1 MEIKIKEAM
10 YHEPLKKILLDTIIK
25 RKVSNRVIGKFAESK
40 LSRIVIR
47 KFEKAYKI
55 DRSLFI
61 APHKNGYRTLNEF
74 FTRDYKDSIIHK
86 AFPHPQD
93 NSLHSPTECYLSL
106 QTNINTDSIVQAKNF
121 TYSLKEFLGS
131 EPGESFQGGTLIKL
145 RLTPKEYHHAHYI
158 DNGVITNFKDIK
170 GNYYT
175 SEAASTRKV
184 KKMYCKSHRHIMEI
198 KTENF
203 GNVYYIEV
211 GATFVGTII
220 QNNKVGDTVKY
231 GDKKSVFKFG
241 GSTVFLLFE
250 KSKLNLSENLHKLA
264 ETTNEIYVSLGE
276 ILGSKTS

>member
-1 MEIKIKEAM
+1 MQTIKNAL
-10 YHEPLKKILLDTIIK
+10 YHEPLRKILLDTLIK
-25 RKVSNRVIGKFAESK
+25 RKVSNRVVGKFADSK

-47 KFEKAYKI
+47 KFERSYKI

-86 AFPHPQD
+86 AFPHPFT
-93 NSLHSPTECYLSL
+93 SHLHSPTECYLSL
-106 QTNINTDSIVQAKNF
+106 QTNINPESIVQAKNF
-121 TYSLKEFLGS
+121 TYTLKEFLGS
-131 EPGESFQGGTLIKL
+131 KPSEKYQGGTLIKL

-158 DNGVITNFKDIK
+158 DNGIITDFRDIK

-175 SEAASTRKV
+175 SESASTKKV
-184 KKMYCKSHRHIMEI
+184 KKMYCKSHRHVMEI

-203 GNVYYIEV
+203 GTVIYVEV

-241 GSTVFLLFE
+241 GSTIFLLFE
-250 KSKLNLSENLHKLA
+250 KNKIILNSKLTELA
-264 ETTNEIYVSLGE
+264 KTTEEMYVSLGE
-276 ILGSKTS
+276 VLGSGTN

>member
-1 MEIKIKEAM
+1 MKIKNAL
-10 YHEPLKKILLDTIIK
+10 YHAPLKKILLDTLIK
-25 RKVSNRVIGKFAESK
+25 RRVSNRVVGKFAESK
-40 LSRIVIR
+40 LSRIIIR

-74 FTRDYKDSIIHK
+74 FTRNYKDSIIHK
-86 AFPHPQD
+86 AFPKPFD
-93 NSLHSPTECYLSL
+93 NNLHSPTECYLSL
-106 QTNINTDSIVQAKNF
+106 QTNINPESIVQAKSF

-131 EPGESFQGGTLIKL
+131 EPSESFIGGTLIKL

-158 DNGVITNFKDIK
+158 DNGVITSFKDIK

-175 SEAASTRKV
+175 SESASTRKV
-184 KKMYCKSHRHIMEI
+184 KKMYCKSHRHVMEI

-250 KSKLNLSENLHKLA
+250 KGKLNLSENLHKLA
-264 ETTNEIYVSLGE
+264 ETTNEMYISLGE
-276 ILGSKTS
+276 IIGNKN

>member
-1 MEIKIKEAM
+1 MKIKNAL
-10 YHEPLKKILLDTIIK
+10 YYEPLKKILLDTLIK
-25 RKVSNRVIGKFAESK
+25 RRVSNRVVGKFAESK
-40 LSRIVIR
+40 LSRIIIK
-47 KFEKAYKI
+47 KFERAYKI

-74 FTRDYKDSIIHK
+74 FTRDYKESVIHK
-86 AFPHPQD
+86 AFPHPFTGV
-93 NSLHSPTECYLSL
+93 LHSPTECYLSL
-106 QTNINTDSIVQAKNF
+106 QTNINLESIVQAKNF
-121 TYSLKEFLGS
+121 AYSLKEFLGS
-131 EPGESFQGGTLIKL
+131 EPSEKYQGGTLIKL

-158 DNGVITNFKDIK
+158 DNGTIQNFKDIK

-175 SEAASTRKV
+175 SESASTRKV
-184 KKMYCKSHRHIMEI
+184 KKMYCKSHRHVMEI

-250 KSKLNLSENLHKLA
+250 KGKLNLSENLHKLA
-264 ETTNEIYVSLGE
+264 ETTNEMYVSLGE
-276 ILGSKTS
+276 IIGNKN

>member
-1 MEIKIKEAM
+1 MVG
-10 YHEPLKKILLDTIIK
+10 
-25 RKVSNRVIGKFAESK
+25 RFAESK
-40 LSRIVIR
+40 LSRMIIK

-61 APHKNGYRTLNEF
+61 SPHKNGYHTLNEF
-74 FTRDYKDSIIHK
+74 FTRDYKEGVIHQ
-86 AFPHPQD
+86 AFPHPFT
-93 NSLHSPTECYLSL
+93 SHLHSPTECYLSL
-106 QTNINTDSIVQAKNF
+106 QTNINPESIVQAKNF
-121 TYSLKEFLGS
+121 TYTLKEFLGS
-131 EPGESFQGGTLIKL
+131 EPSEKYQGGTLIKL

-158 DNGVITNFKDIK
+158 DNGQIISFKDIK

-175 SEAASTRKV
+175 SESASTRKV
-184 KKMYCKSHRHIMEI
+184 KRMYCKSHRHVMEI

-203 GNVYYIEV
+203 GNIYYIEV

-220 QNNKVGDTVKY
+220 QNNKTGDRVKY

-250 KSKLNLSENLHKLA
+250 KGKLNLSENLHKLA

-276 ILGSKTS
+276 ILGSRTN